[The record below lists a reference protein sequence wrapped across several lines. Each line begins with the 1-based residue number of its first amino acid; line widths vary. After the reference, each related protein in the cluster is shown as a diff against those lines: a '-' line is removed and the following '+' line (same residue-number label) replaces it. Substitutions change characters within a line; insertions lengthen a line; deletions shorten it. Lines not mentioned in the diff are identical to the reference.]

1 MKSDSLKTK
10 DLIHVGV
17 YTAIYIVV
25 FFTVGMINAIPF
37 LYPLLF
43 ILVPLITG
51 IPFMLFLTKVEKFG
65 MVSIMAVIIGIF
77 WYIMGYTWIPTVSF
91 IVLGLIS
98 DFVMKTGKYKK
109 FSMNILGFVIFS
121 CSMLGLPAPMWL
133 MTETYMAGV
142 REAMG
147 EKYVMEVTKFMP
159 PWMGFVALVCIIISS
174 IFGAFIGRRML
185 KKHFERAGIA

>member
-98 DFVMKTGKYKK
+98 DFVIKVQHEYSWICNFFLQYAGA
-109 FSMNILGFVIFS
+109 S
-121 CSMLGLPAPMWL
+121 C
-133 MTETYMAGV
+133 TD
-142 REAMG
+142 
-147 EKYVMEVTKFMP
+147 
-159 PWMGFVALVCIIISS
+159 VADDRDLY
-174 IFGAFIGRRML
+174 GRCSRSY
-185 KKHFERAGIA
+185 G

>member
-1 MKSDSLKTK
+1 M
-10 DLIHVGV
+10 

-77 WYIMGYTWIPTVSF
+77 WFIMGYTWFPVSYTHF
-91 IVLGLIS
+91 R
-98 DFVMKTGKYKK
+98 
-109 FSMNILGFVIFS
+109 
-121 CSMLGLPAPMWL
+121 AH
-133 MTETYMAGV
+133 ET
-142 REAMG
+142 RHD
-147 EKYVMEVTKFMP
+147 
-159 PWMGFVALVCIIISS
+159 LVCS
-174 IFGAFIGRRML
+174 L
-185 KKHFERAGIA
+185 LLEKKNLLTF